1 MIEDIFSIDLRVSEK
16 LYIKRNRHLPKNRNN
31 SKRISIVSGIHGD
44 EIEGQMVC
52 FLLNEF
58 LEEHRDK
65 IRGIID
71 IYPAI
76 NSIGIDSI
84 VRNVPPTDVDLN
96 RVFPGSPDGSLPER
110 IAYAVVDAVK
120 GSDIAIDIHSS
131 NIFLTE
137 IPQIRISEE
146 NAETLLPL
154 AEKLNVDFIWVHGAV
169 TVLKSTFAHS
179 MNSLGTKTLVVE
191 MGVGMRITQ
200 EYCHQLFEGIINLLV
215 EEGFLEWEIKKPVK
229 KPIISIG
236 GTVHFLNAEAPGIFI
251 QTAKH
256 GNWVKKGQQIGK
268 VVSPLK
274 GKVVHDVVSPANGFL
289 FTLRE
294 YPVVYQGSLLARIY
308 EDKNG

>member
-1 MIEDIFSIDLRVSEK
+1 MIEEVFSIDLRVSEK
-16 LYIKRNRHLPKNRNN
+16 FYIKRHRHQPTFKTD
-31 SKRISIVSGIHGD
+31 KRISIVSGIHGD
-44 EIEGQMVC
+44 ELEGQMVC

-58 LEEHRDK
+58 LLENKEK
-65 IRGIID
+65 IKGIID
-71 IYPAI
+71 IYPSI
-76 NSIGIDSI
+76 NSVGIDSI

-96 RVFPGSPDGSLPER
+96 RVFPGSPDGTLPER
-110 IAYAVVDAVK
+110 IAHAVVETIK

-146 NAETLLPL
+146 NADILLPI
-154 AEKLNVDFIWVHGAV
+154 AEKLNVDFIWVHSAV
-169 TVLKSTFAHS
+169 TVLKSTFAHT

-200 EYCHQLFEGIINLLV
+200 EYCYQLFDGIVNLLI
-215 EEGFLEWEIKKPVK
+215 EEDFLEMEKNKDVR
-229 KPIISIG
+229 KPIVSTKG
-236 GTVHFLNAEAPGIFI
+236 EVHFLNTEAPGIFI

-274 GKVVHDVVSPANGFL
+274 GEILHNVLSPANGFL

-294 YPVVYQGSLLARIY
+294 YPVVYEGSLLARIY
-308 EDKNG
+308 EEKNG